1 MPGMT
6 VQRVHRGQRVRVDG
20 HQGAFIV
27 VRVDKVHSLAN
38 LELWDDPDQVLWDIP
53 FRAMHLIH
61 ENVSVAA

>member
-1 MPGMT
+1 
-6 VQRVHRGQRVRVDG
+6 VRVDG

-53 FRAMHLIH
+53 FRAMHLLH